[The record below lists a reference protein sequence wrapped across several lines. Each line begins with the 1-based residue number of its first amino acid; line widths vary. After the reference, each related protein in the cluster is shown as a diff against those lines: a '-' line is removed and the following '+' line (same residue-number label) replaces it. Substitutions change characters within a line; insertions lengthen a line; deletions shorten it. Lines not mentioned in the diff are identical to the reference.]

1 MERVTGFIEEESPKR
16 ETVIR
21 ALDECYDPCCRD
33 RKISVVD
40 MGLIESV
47 EIQGGNVS
55 IEMVLTSGWCPFA
68 ARLLEMIKEEVGKL
82 PAVDAVDVEVVWD
95 PTWTPE
101 RMSARRGE
109 TQAPAG
115 EAGTLTRS
123 SVERRERM
131 IKDDVL
137 VFDCVAHPFN
147 FDMSNALGQPGEQFI
162 NHLYAFHSV
171 LTPRE

>member
-1 MERVTGFIEEESPKR
+1 VGPAGKEECVERVTSSIEEASPKR
-16 ETVIR
+16 EAVIR

-101 RMSARRGE
+101 RMSAGAREKLRLPLEKLAPLREARLRGE
-109 TQAPAG
+109 SA
-115 EAGTLTRS
+115 
-123 SVERRERM
+123 
-131 IKDDVL
+131 
-137 VFDCVAHPFN
+137 
-147 FDMSNALGQPGEQFI
+147 
-162 NHLYAFHSV
+162 
-171 LTPRE
+171 